1 MVVSSTDGSYVMF
14 LNRTASKL
22 FLKQIMHFSHFFPNS
37 SKLSIYFFR
46 TCFSSLIE
54 TGAVGH
60 FGGDAEVEMEEAA
73 AAPGVAHMAA
83 LAYRSAAELP

>member
-1 MVVSSTDGSYVMF
+1 MF

-22 FLKQIMHFSHFFPNS
+22 FLKQIMHFLHFF
-37 SKLSIYFFR
+37 SKRFQAIYIIFR

-60 FGGDAEVEMEEAA
+60 FGGDAEVEMEAAA